1 MRKIKAGTIS
11 DGVHDYYTYEYPTLV
26 GWDID
31 GIPPDYGG
39 YSGQT
44 CEYNKLYYQRDKWH
58 PTSISTAQLT
68 DQDIY
73 RQTLRFVVSP

>member
-26 GWDID
+26 GWDTD

-44 CEYNKLYYQRDKWH
+44 CEYNKLYYQRDIRRSGVALDKD
-58 PTSISTAQLT
+58 L
-68 DQDIY
+68 Y
-73 RQTLRFVVSP
+73 RLTLRFQTP

>member
-1 MRKIKAGTIS
+1 VRKIKAGTIS

-44 CEYNKLYYQRDKWH
+44 CEYNKLYYQRDKRNGVG
-58 PTSISTAQLT
+58 TLL